1 MPTTMPTSTTTNPS
15 SMSRQASSI
24 TAIILPTLRL
34 ATFHTAT
41 NMLHFNYKKSQIP
54 QSRPRTSPTPK
65 EDTEATSTNTDLM
78 WISTP
83 LAMAQVAAFPAQSSK
98 SAHQTP
104 QAQATTTPYNPHQCS
119 AMETE
124 SPSSLPVATPSP
136 LCGAHS
142 EQQAITSGTQ
152 MNISSCT
159 LPLLQELTRICLS
172 STTNTCGPL
181 EA

>member
-1 MPTTMPTSTTTNPS
+1 MLTMMPTSTTTNPS
-15 SMSRQASSI
+15 STSRQTSSI

-34 ATFHTAT
+34 ATFHTKT
-41 NMLHFNYKKSQIP
+41 SLLHFNYKKSQIP
-54 QSRPRTSPTPK
+54 QSKPRTSPIPM
-65 EDTEATSTNTDLM
+65 EGMEATYMNTDLM

-104 QAQATTTPYNPHQCS
+104 QAQATTTPSNPHQCF
-119 AMETE
+119 AMEIE

-136 LCGAHS
+136 LCGVHS

-159 LPLLQELTRICLS
+159 SPLLQELTKICLS

>member
-1 MPTTMPTSTTTNPS
+1 MLTMMPTSTTTNPS
-15 SMSRQASSI
+15 STSRQTSSI

-54 QSRPRTSPTPK
+54 QSKHHISPTPK
-65 EDTEATSTNTDLM
+65 EPIQATSTNTDLM

-98 SAHQTP
+98 SAHPTR
-104 QAQATTTPYNPHQCS
+104 QAQATTTPSNPHQCS

-124 SPSSLPVATPSP
+124 SPSSLPVATPSQP
-136 LCGAHS
+136 CGAHLD
-142 EQQAITSGTQ
+142 QQAITSGTP

-159 LPLLQELTRICLS
+159 SPLLQELTKIYLS
-172 STTNTCGPL
+172 TTTNTCGPL